1 MSGEPV
7 EQRSDL
13 PELTVEAT
21 ESVVIQ
27 LFYADINVP
36 QGLFSESNHWE
47 RFSNVTNVTLRPLAA
62 SCQTCTYRVRLRSS
76 RSTLCVQGHVASTVV
91 EGRLS

>member
-1 MSGEPV
+1 MLGACLVCPPRDSQIAKRSIRPRPGCTVSGDRV

-13 PELTVEAT
+13 PELIVEPT

-47 RFSNVTNVTLRPLAA
+47 RFSNVTNVTLRPLA
-62 SCQTCTYRVRLRSS
+62 
-76 RSTLCVQGHVASTVV
+76 
-91 EGRLS
+91 